1 MAQASLA
8 SVKPS
13 VQTLLSPPKEKK
25 KKKKKR
31 QALNF

>member
-25 KKKKKR
+25 KKKR